1 MFRGLH
7 RLFLAAADWQPRDF
21 LIGMVG
27 AEVVTLLGAVSLGFG
42 TFAGYAHLSATQG
55 PVFAGLVIAAAYGVV
70 AVTGGIA
77 LARWHASSSKAVPA
91 EEPAPPENLEALLR
105 SLAGAGTPQ
114 DQMALIAALKVG
126 REVSPMQLLAISLIS
141 GFFAGRTTRR

>member
-42 TFAGYAHLSATQG
+42 TFAAYAHLSATQG
-55 PVFAGLVIAAAYGVV
+55 PVFAGVVISAAYGVA

-77 LARWHASSSKAVPA
+77 LARWHASSSKAAPA
-91 EEPAPPENLEALLR
+91 EPAPPENLEALLR

-126 REVSPMQLLAISLIS
+126 RDVSPMQLLAISLIS
-141 GFFAGRTTRR
+141 GFFAGRTTGR